1 MGVEIMKRTRTTALK
16 PETFKNDPHRSTGRP
31 PGHLI
36 GQRHCLFEGFDQKL
50 HQLLALLDLEPTH
63 QIVIT
68 REEGRMR
75 ISASGGRLAQS
86 DRLQGPGKDGVDV
99 LRIRQ
104 TIETNRGRPETV
116 KSRV

>member
-1 MGVEIMKRTRTTALK
+1 MKRTRTTALK
-16 PETFKNDPHRSTGRP
+16 PETLKNDPHRSTGRP
-31 PGHLI
+31 PGRVI
-36 GQRHCLFEGFDQKL
+36 GSSHRLLEGLDQKL
-50 HQLLALLDLEPTH
+50 HQVLAFIDLQPVHE
-63 QIVIT
+63 IVIT

-75 ISASGGRLAQS
+75 ISTSGGRLAQS

-104 TIETNRGRPETV
+104 TVETNRGRPETV